1 MIAVV
6 FRISMWRDLDR
17 LFIIATPVVVMLD
30 IVRFYKQRN
39 VAVCV
44 RYLQLDCLLLL
55 RFLRS
60 SSTAALAVLRNSL
73 EVIDRMVVFLYFIM
87 VTLGWHQFK
96 YVSIFFKQVI

>member
-17 LFIIATPVVVMLD
+17 LLIIATPVVVMLD

-39 VAVCV
+39 VVVCV

-55 RFLRS
+55 RFFAQL
-60 SSTAALAVLRNSL
+60 
-73 EVIDRMVVFLYFIM
+73 
-87 VTLGWHQFK
+87 K
-96 YVSIFFKQVI
+96 YSCFGSVEKFVRVY

>member
-55 RFLRS
+55 RS